1 MQVDIAPET
10 IGVVQR
16 NGSTHH
22 VPVDR
27 AAFDAATAVRSRAG
41 GPRPP
46 RGRAIRR
53 IDRGGDPA
61 ATGSPGPSR
70 RYVAHPGTAPTAAE
84 MRVLRLLTGS
94 LSLAEIAREIHVSRN
109 TVKSH
114 VRRLYVR
121 LEVGGRTDAVTV
133 ARERGLL

>member
-1 MQVDIAPET
+1 MRTLVRAASL
-10 IGVVQR
+10 GVVQR
-16 NGSTHH
+16 NDSSRH

-27 AAFDAATAVRSRAG
+27 AAFDAATARRSRPG

-46 RGRAIRR
+46 HGRATRR
-53 IDRGGDPA
+53 TDRGGVPV
-61 ATGSPGPSR
+61 ATRSPGASR
-70 RYVAHPGTAPTAAE
+70 SYVAHPGTTPTAAE
-84 MRVLRLLTGS
+84 MRVLRLLTTTQ
-94 LSLAEIAREIHVSRN
+94 SLAEIAREIHVSRN